1 MKTSNAIILKKIRNE
16 FIVCLKLT
24 VILGVIFIIVNQQFS
39 IKGMALVL
47 LISSMYSFTL
57 GLGNGIINEY
67 LNTKWDW
74 VHETNKRVWVGAVAT
89 VLYTVIAV
97 LIIHYIQ
104 YILIFGHN
112 FDTFFKGY
120 LVWVHVIAIIFSLG
134 VATFFHAK
142 GFMINWKA
150 AMTQETTQQQI
161 VAKTETAK
169 FESLKNQLDPH
180 FLFNSLNVL
189 TSLIGENPHQAE
201 RFTTKLSK
209 VYRYVLEQR
218 NKDLVPIEEELKFA
232 KTYMELLGMRFED
245 AVQFNIPDEISNNE
259 LKIVPLSL
267 QLLLEN
273 AVKHNV
279 VSTSKPLTINI
290 YEEAN
295 YLIIENNINPKEA
308 IGKSTKVGLQ
318 NIADRY
324 GLITQKGVKIENN
337 NKTFKVSL
345 PLLYKMNNTMYTD
358 DLENSKYVKA
368 VEKVEKLKEF
378 YQNLASYCL
387 VIPFLI
393 FINLRFSPGFHWFWF
408 PIFGWGMGLTFHFL
422 EVNNYNIFLGSNWED
437 RKIKDLMDKENQQK
451 KYR

>member
-1 MKTSNAIILKKIRNE
+1 MTSQEVYTIKSVKNAAIL
-16 FIVCLKLT
+16 CLKLT
-24 VILGVIFIIVNQQFS
+24 IIFGLLFNVIFWQTTIEGIAWSFIIS
-39 IKGMALVL
+39 G
-47 LISSMYSFTL
+47 MYSF
-57 GLGNGIINEY
+57 GIGFGNGFINGY
-67 LNTKWDW
+67 LSTKWDW
-74 VHETNKRVWVGAVAT
+74 IKHTNQRVWAGIIAS
-89 VLYTVIAV
+89 VLYTVPIV
-97 LIIHYIQ
+97 LMINYVVFVVI
-104 YILIFGHN
+104 N
-112 FDTFFKGY
+112 NNNSDTFFKGNFFWAHLFY
-120 LVWVHVIAIIFSLG
+120 IVLSLA
-134 VATFFHAK
+134 VSTFLHAK
-142 GFMINWKA
+142 GFMQNWKV
-150 AMTQETTQQQI
+150 AMTKENTKQEI

-189 TSLIGENPHQAE
+189 TSLIGENPNQAE

-245 AVQFNIPDEISNNE
+245 AVKFNIPDIISTNE

-290 YEEAN
+290 YEEDN

-308 IGKSTKVGLQ
+308 LGKSTKIGLQ

-324 GLITQKGVKIENN
+324 GLITQRGVKIENN
-337 NKTFKVSL
+337 NKKFKVSL
-345 PLLYKMNNTMYTD
+345 PLLIKMNNIMYSD
-358 DLENSKYVKA
+358 NLENSKYVKA
-368 VEKVEKLKEF
+368 VERVEKLKEF
-378 YQNLASYCL
+378 YQNLVSFCL

-393 FINLRFSPGFHWFWF
+393 FINLKFFPSFHWFWF
-408 PIFGWGMGLTFHFL
+408 PIFGWGIGLTFHFL
-422 EVNNYNIFLGSNWED
+422 EVNNYNIFLGRNWED
-437 RKIKDLMDKENQQK
+437 RKIKEMMEQENKNNQ
-451 KYR
+451 

>member
-1 MKTSNAIILKKIRNE
+1 MNSNTGLVKRYFKDGLII
-16 FIVCLKLT
+16 
-24 VILGVIFIIVNQQFS
+24 S
-39 IKGMALVL
+39 IKMALIFTLLFILINQNFSLKSIGYTFLISAMYSFGLGFAQGIIHDYLSIRWDWIEHTNTRIWAGIITTLLYTVPVVL
-47 LISSMYSFTL
+47 LIDYVNF
-57 GLGNGIINEY
+57 
-67 LNTKWDW
+67 
-74 VHETNKRVWVGAVAT
+74 
-89 VLYTVIAV
+89 
-97 LIIHYIQ
+97 
-104 YILIFGHN
+104 ILISGMN
-112 FDTFFKGY
+112 PDLFFKGGY
-120 LVWVHVIAIIFSLG
+120 FWQHIFYIILSFG
-134 VATFFHAK
+134 VSAFIHAR
-142 GFMINWKA
+142 GFMIQWKNSVK
-150 AMTQETTQQQI
+150 QESTKQEI

-189 TSLIGENPHQAE
+189 TSLIGENPQQAE

-232 KTYMELLGMRFED
+232 KTYMELLGMRFEE
-245 AVQFNIPDEISNNE
+245 AVQFNIPDTISNNE

-290 YEEAN
+290 YEEGR
-295 YLIIENNINPKEA
+295 YLIIENNVNPKEA

-324 GLITQKGVKIENN
+324 GLITDKGVKIENN
-337 NKTFKVSL
+337 NKTFRVSL
-345 PLLYKMNNTMYTD
+345 PLLIKINNIMYTD
-358 DLENSKYVKA
+358 DLEQSNYLKA
-368 VEKVEKLKEF
+368 VERVEKLKEF

-393 FINLRFSPGFHWFWF
+393 FINLRFSPGFQWFWF
-408 PIFGWGMGLTFHFL
+408 PAFGWGIGLTFHFL
-422 EVNNYNIFLGSNWED
+422 EVNNYNIFLGKNWED
-437 RKIKDLMDKENQQK
+437 RKIKEMMKEDK
-451 KYR
+451 KYT

>member
-1 MKTSNAIILKKIRNE
+1 MNSISGITKRQFKE
-16 FIVCLKLT
+16 
-24 VILGVIFIIVNQQFS
+24 GVIVSLKITLIFALLFTLINQNFS
-39 IKGMALVL
+39 LKAVGYTL
-47 LISSMYSFTL
+47 LISAMYSF
-57 GLGNGIINEY
+57 GLGFAQGIINDS
-67 LNTKWDW
+67 LSKKWDW
-74 VHETNKRVWVGAVAT
+74 IEHTNTRIWAGIVTT
-89 VLYTVIAV
+89 VLYTVPVV
-97 LIIHYIQ
+97 L
-104 YILIFGHN
+104 LIDYVNFIVISGHN
-112 FDTFFKGY
+112 IDRFFSGRY
-120 LVWVHVIAIIFSLG
+120 LWQHVFYIILSFG
-134 VATFFHAK
+134 VSAFIHAR
-142 GFMINWKA
+142 GFMIQWKNSVK
-150 AMTQETTQQQI
+150 QESTKQEI

-189 TSLIGENPHQAE
+189 TSLIGENPQQAE

-232 KTYMELLGMRFED
+232 KTYMELLGMRFEE
-245 AVQFNIPDEISNNE
+245 AVQFNIPDNISNNE

-290 YEEAN
+290 YEEGS
-295 YLIIENNINPKEA
+295 YLIITNNVNPKEA
-308 IGKSTKVGLQ
+308 IGKSTKIGLQ

-324 GLITQKGVKIENN
+324 GLITEKGVKIENN

-345 PLLYKMNNTMYTD
+345 PLLYKMNNMMYRD
-358 DLENSKYVKA
+358 DLENSKYVRA
-368 VEKVEKLKEF
+368 VKRVEKLKEF
-378 YQNLASYCL
+378 YQNLASYCI

-408 PIFGWGMGLTFHFL
+408 PMFGWGIGLTFHFL
-422 EVNNYNIFLGSNWED
+422 EVNNYNVFLGKNWEEK
-437 RKIKDLMDKENQQK
+437 KIEQLMKKQQN
-451 KYR
+451 KYK

>member
-1 MKTSNAIILKKIRNE
+1 M
-16 FIVCLKLT
+16 
-24 VILGVIFIIVNQQFS
+24 
-39 IKGMALVL
+39 
-47 LISSMYSFTL
+47 
-57 GLGNGIINEY
+57 
-67 LNTKWDW
+67 TK
-74 VHETNKRVWVGAVAT
+74 ENNK
-89 VLYTVIAV
+89 
-97 LIIHYIQ
+97 
-104 YILIFGHN
+104 
-112 FDTFFKGY
+112 
-120 LVWVHVIAIIFSLG
+120 
-134 VATFFHAK
+134 
-142 GFMINWKA
+142 
-150 AMTQETTQQQI
+150 QEI

-189 TSLIGENPHQAE
+189 TSLIGENPNQAE

-245 AVQFNIPDEISNNE
+245 AVKFNIPDIISTNE

-290 YEEAN
+290 YEEDN

-308 IGKSTKVGLQ
+308 LGKSTKIGLQ

-324 GLITQKGVKIENN
+324 GLITQRGVKIKNN
-337 NKTFKVSL
+337 NKKFKVSL
-345 PLLYKMNNTMYTD
+345 PLLIKMNNIMYSD
-358 DLENSKYVKA
+358 NLENSKYVKA
-368 VEKVEKLKEF
+368 VERVEKLKEF
-378 YQNLASYCL
+378 YQNLVSFCL

-393 FINLRFSPGFHWFWF
+393 FINIKFFPSFHWFWF
-408 PIFGWGMGLTFHFL
+408 PIFGWGIGLTFHFL
-422 EVNNYNIFLGSNWED
+422 EVNNYNIFLGRNWED
-437 RKIKDLMDKENQQK
+437 RKIKEMMEQENKNNQ
-451 KYR
+451 

>member
-1 MKTSNAIILKKIRNE
+1 MNSISGITKRQFKE
-16 FIVCLKLT
+16 
-24 VILGVIFIIVNQQFS
+24 GVIVSLKITLIFALLFTLINQNFS
-39 IKGMALVL
+39 LKAVGYTL
-47 LISSMYSFTL
+47 LISAMYSF
-57 GLGNGIINEY
+57 GLGFAQGIINDS
-67 LNTKWDW
+67 LSNKWDW
-74 VHETNKRVWVGAVAT
+74 IEHTNTRIWAGIVTT
-89 VLYTVIAV
+89 VLYTVPVV
-97 LIIHYIQ
+97 L
-104 YILIFGHN
+104 LIDYVNFIVISGHN
-112 FDTFFKGY
+112 IDRFFSGRY
-120 LVWVHVIAIIFSLG
+120 LWQHVFYIILSFG
-134 VATFFHAK
+134 VSAFIHAR
-142 GFMINWKA
+142 GFMIQWKNSVK
-150 AMTQETTQQQI
+150 QESTKQEI

-189 TSLIGENPHQAE
+189 TSLIGENPQQAE

-232 KTYMELLGMRFED
+232 KTYMELLGMRFEE
-245 AVQFNIPDEISNNE
+245 AVQFNIPDNISNNE

-290 YEEAN
+290 YEEGS
-295 YLIIENNINPKEA
+295 YLIITNNVNPKEA
-308 IGKSTKVGLQ
+308 IGKSTKIGLQ

-324 GLITQKGVKIENN
+324 GLITEKGVKIENN

-345 PLLYKMNNTMYTD
+345 PLLYKINNMMYTD
-358 DLENSKYVKA
+358 DLENSKYVRA
-368 VEKVEKLKEF
+368 VKRVEKLKEF
-378 YQNLASYCL
+378 YQNIASYCI

-408 PIFGWGMGLTFHFL
+408 PMFGWGIGLTFHFL
-422 EVNNYNIFLGSNWED
+422 EVNNYNVFLGKNWEEK
-437 RKIKDLMDKENQQK
+437 KIEQLMKKQQN
-451 KYR
+451 KYK

>member
-1 MKTSNAIILKKIRNE
+1 MNSISGITKRQFKE
-16 FIVCLKLT
+16 
-24 VILGVIFIIVNQQFS
+24 GVIVSLKITLIFALLFTLINQNFS
-39 IKGMALVL
+39 LKAVGYTL
-47 LISSMYSFTL
+47 LISAMYSF
-57 GLGNGIINEY
+57 GLGFAQGIINDS
-67 LNTKWDW
+67 LSNKWDW
-74 VHETNKRVWVGAVAT
+74 IEHTNTRIWAGIVTT
-89 VLYTVIAV
+89 VLYTVPVV
-97 LIIHYIQ
+97 L
-104 YILIFGHN
+104 LIDYVNFIVISGHN
-112 FDTFFKGY
+112 IDRFFSGRY
-120 LVWVHVIAIIFSLG
+120 LWQHVFYIILSFG
-134 VATFFHAK
+134 VSAFIHAR
-142 GFMINWKA
+142 GFMIQWKNSVK
-150 AMTQETTQQQI
+150 QESTKQEI

-189 TSLIGENPHQAE
+189 TSLIGENPQQAE

-232 KTYMELLGMRFED
+232 KTYMELLGMRFEE
-245 AVQFNIPDEISNNE
+245 AVQFNIPDNISNNE

-290 YEEAN
+290 YEEGS
-295 YLIIENNINPKEA
+295 YLIITNNVNPKEA
-308 IGKSTKVGLQ
+308 IGKSTKIGLQ

-324 GLITQKGVKIENN
+324 GLITDKGVKIENN

-345 PLLYKMNNTMYTD
+345 PLLYKMNNMMYRD
-358 DLENSKYVKA
+358 DLENSKYVRA
-368 VEKVEKLKEF
+368 VKRVEKLKEF
-378 YQNLASYCL
+378 YQNIASYCI

-408 PIFGWGMGLTFHFL
+408 PMFGWGIGLTFHFL
-422 EVNNYNIFLGSNWED
+422 EVNNYNVFLGKNWEEK
-437 RKIKDLMDKENQQK
+437 KIEQLMKKQQN
-451 KYR
+451 KYK